1 VVCIDR
7 YFEELDIPY
16 VSTDNYQG
24 AVMATQHLLEYG
36 HKRIACIQG
45 KQDSVPNKRRIEGF
59 KDAMKE
65 AGIEPFSITGNDFS
79 EQNGYKE
86 TKLILHKRQRPTAIF
101 ALSTTIAL
109 GCIKAMREEN
119 VAIPDDI
126 SLITFDDHPFLD
138 YLATPL
144 TCISQPTRDICRMA
158 IKHLFFKLENKEI
171 GEKQVLLKPE
181 LKYRKSVRNLL

>member
-1 VVCIDR
+1 
-7 YFEELDIPY
+7 
-16 VSTDNYQG
+16 
-24 AVMATQHLLEYG
+24 
-36 HKRIACIQG
+36 
-45 KQDSVPNKRRIEGF
+45 
-59 KDAMKE
+59 
-65 AGIEPFSITGNDFS
+65 
-79 EQNGYKE
+79 
-86 TKLILHKRQRPTAIF
+86 
-101 ALSTTIAL
+101 
-109 GCIKAMREEN
+109 MREEN